1 MATPILLPKQGNTVE
16 TCLILEWK
24 KKKNEEIKQGE
35 IVCEIETDKAVFEI
49 ESPSDG
55 ILLDVFFNEGD
66 DVPVLTNIA
75 VVGKEGESYDEFLP
89 GRKNLSDNKYE
100 EEIPIIDVSRN
111 EIADK
116 NIAEFQASTF
126 FPNEGSTEEKISP
139 RAKILANKLAI
150 PIDKII
156 GTGPGGRIIE
166 RDVSE
171 SAKTMNLPSLAPKEM
186 ISHGNQ
192 QPIEGSG
199 IGSRVTISDIKNREK
214 KHAQFISEDIAKIVP
229 LKGIR
234 KLIAERMLQS
244 LRNSAQ
250 LTLNS
255 SVNAVELLST
265 RKKFK
270 SDTNYKKY
278 KSVTINDLV
287 HYAVARVLPNHTR
300 LNSALIEDKIY
311 YYENIHLGFA
321 VDTPRGLMVP
331 VIKNAQK
338 LSLLELS
345 SEAKRLSTSCN
356 NNQISMDELNGAT
369 FTITN
374 LGNYDIESFTP
385 ILNLPQTA
393 ILGVNAIN
401 LKPIDLGKGVEF
413 IPHISFSLTID
424 HRVIDG
430 VAGAKFLR
438 DISETITNINL
449 EITEAV

>member
-1 MATPILLPKQGNTVE
+1 MATPIFLPKQGNTVE

-24 KKKNEEIKQGE
+24 KKKNEEVKQGE
-35 IVCEIETDKAVFEI
+35 IVCEIETE
-49 ESPSDG
+49 
-55 ILLDVFFNEGD
+55 D
-66 DVPVLTNIA
+66 DAPVLTNIA
-75 VVGKEGESYDEFLP
+75 VVGKKGESYDEFLP
-89 GRKNLSDNKYE
+89 GRNNLSDNKYE
-100 EEIPIIDVSRN
+100 EEIPIEN
-111 EIADK
+111 APGTETAEK
-116 NIAEFQASTF
+116 NIREFQVPTF
-126 FPNEGSTEEKISP
+126 SKNEGSTEEKISP
-139 RAKILANKLAI
+139 RAKILAKKLSI

-171 SAKTMNLPSLAPKEM
+171 SAKTMNLPSLAAKEM
-186 ISHGNQ
+186 LSHGRER
-192 QPIEGSG
+192 PIEGSG
-199 IGSRVTISDIKNREK
+199 IGTREK
-214 KHAQFISEDIAKIVP
+214 KHTKFTSKDIVKIVP

-255 SVNAVELLST
+255 SVNAVDLLSA

-270 SDTNYKKY
+270 SETNYKKY
-278 KSVTINDLV
+278 NSVTINDLI
-287 HYAVARVLPNHTR
+287 HYAVTRVLPNHTV
-300 LNSALIEDKIY
+300 LNSALIEDEIY

-321 VDTPRGLMVP
+321 VETSRGLMVP
-331 VIKNAQK
+331 VIKNSQK

-356 NNQISMDELNGAT
+356 NNQITTDELNGAT
-369 FTITN
+369 FTVTN

-401 LKPIDLGKGVEF
+401 LKPIDFGKGVEF

-430 VAGAKFLR
+430 VAGAKFLQ

-449 EITEAV
+449 EITEAG